1 MKIKNNSAWLAIVW
15 AILAVAQSI
24 GSVVNFVSG
33 NLWLGVLFLILSVAF
48 AFVCGILLQKAI
60 YVYYHNKEVEWIE
73 SVHKAILESEME
85 KVKPFE
91 EFNNGH

>member
-1 MKIKNNSAWLAIVW
+1 MKLKNYSAWLAIVW

-33 NLWLGVLFLILSVAF
+33 NLWVGVLFLILSVAF

-60 YVYYHNKEVEWIE
+60 YVYYHNKEVEWLE
-73 SVHKAILESEME
+73 SVHKAILESEVE